1 MNLWVVAG
9 DRDPV
14 NPAGSGRP
22 SSEIV
27 QTSPRPP
34 LTRTITAGQ
43 SNFSAAG
50 AALSPPRAQLLHRL
64 AACPPQILTG
74 CAQPLW
80 MTVFLVLRR
89 ERTVIQD
96 LAGG

>member
-1 MNLWVVAG
+1 MTIF
-9 DRDPV
+9 
-14 NPAGSGRP
+14 
-22 SSEIV
+22 EIV
-27 QTSPRPP
+27 RISPHPP
-34 LTRTITAGQ
+34 LVCTITPGQ
-43 SNFSAAG
+43 KEFAVAG